1 MPSLEYR
8 SLRGDLIETFK
19 ICNSIYDPKTTNNN
33 LFKFVPNDNPTRT
46 NGLKMIKNRSNSKQF
61 QYFFTNRVTNLW
73 NNLPFEVANASSLNL
88 FKNKIDKIFNNYIYS
103 VNIDVLFPAC

>member
-1 MPSLEYR
+1 MYHWYEKTKLFSKLKALNLPSLEYR

-46 NGLKMIKNRSNSKQF
+46 NGLKMIKNRTNSKQF
-61 QYFFTNRVTNLW
+61 
-73 NNLPFEVANASSLNL
+73 
-88 FKNKIDKIFNNYIYS
+88 
-103 VNIDVLFPAC
+103 